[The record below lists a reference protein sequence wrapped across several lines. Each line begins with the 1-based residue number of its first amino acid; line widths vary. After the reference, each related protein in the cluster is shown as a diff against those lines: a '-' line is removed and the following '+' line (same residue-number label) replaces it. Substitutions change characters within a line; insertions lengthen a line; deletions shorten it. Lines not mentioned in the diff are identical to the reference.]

1 MSYTRRQW
9 AISFLNGLGNSNPS
23 DNVINWVINWTAA
36 EGSNVG
42 GQGAY
47 NLLNTEQHM
56 PGSTNFNSVGVQSF
70 TSYDQGIQAND
81 KVIENGLYP
90 DLLGALRSNNESA
103 LGFGGMPTAGV
114 MANLNTWCGNC
125 GYGGWFAHQPPSPDW
140 LLQQFQGSA
149 SSSSSSS
156 GSVPGPSDLL
166 SLIGLPKASDVKT
179 FVERFMIV
187 WFGLLIIMI
196 GVLAVF
202 FSSKAGKQTIQTGEQ
217 AATTAAMA

>member
-1 MSYTRRQW
+1 MTYTRRQW

-36 EGSNVG
+36 EGNTVG

-70 TSYDQGIQAND
+70 ISYDQGIQAND

-90 DLLGALRSNNESA
+90 NLLDALRNNNESA
-103 LGFGGMPTAGV
+103 LGFGGAPSAGV

-140 LLQQFQGSA
+140 LLQQFQGTPTNPTTP
-149 SSSSSSS
+149 S
-156 GSVPGPSDLL
+156 GTPSTTDLL
-166 SLIGLPKASDVKT
+166 SILGLPNASDVKT
-179 FVERFMIV
+179 FVQRFMIV
-187 WFGLLIIMI
+187 WFGLTIIMI
-196 GVLAVF
+196 GILAMF
-202 FSSKAGKQTIQTGEQ
+202 FSSKAGKQTIQSGEQ